1 LNKDLVFDGL
11 VIKNKNIQ
19 KMLFAREMLCFAGP
33 IMFRISGR

>member
-1 LNKDLVFDGL
+1 MNEDLVFDGL

-19 KMLFAREMLCFAGP
+19 KMLFAPEMLCFAGP